1 MLQDEGKFDPRSI
14 PLKSWNDYENE
25 LWDKESNHSIGSWIP
40 PEKNFGYTES
50 RGQSLYGGTQY
61 DMPGSR
67 SYSPA
72 PSLGMNAAYAP
83 LANPV
88 PGSGRNTPAEMFGS
102 RPASRNMLHGAGT
115 GSRPATAYLD
125 MPMGASNSSP
135 VFDYEMAAAS
145 PTAGP
150 SDHDLEIAVRDLL
163 RDADLNT
170 VTKRA
175 IREKLQA
182 RFGMDLGS
190 RKATINSIVDKVLLS
205 QA

>member
-1 MLQDEGKFDPRSI
+1 
-14 PLKSWNDYENE
+14 
-25 LWDKESNHSIGSWIP
+25 
-40 PEKNFGYTES
+40 
-50 RGQSLYGGTQY
+50 
-61 DMPGSR
+61 
-67 SYSPA
+67 
-72 PSLGMNAAYAP
+72 MNAAYAP
-83 LANPV
+83 LGHPV
-88 PGSGRNTPAEMFGS
+88 AGSGRNTPAEMFGS
-102 RPASRNMLHGAGT
+102 RPASRNMLHGGS

-125 MPMGASNSSP
+125 MPMGTMNSSP

-175 IREKLQA
+175 IREKLQTG
-182 RFGMDLGS
+182 FGVDLGP

-205 QA
+205 QT